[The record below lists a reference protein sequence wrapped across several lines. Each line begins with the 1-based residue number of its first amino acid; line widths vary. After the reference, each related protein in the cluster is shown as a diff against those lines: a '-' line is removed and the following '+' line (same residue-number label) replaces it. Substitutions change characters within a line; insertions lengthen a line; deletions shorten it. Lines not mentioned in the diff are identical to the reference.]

1 MSERLPVYTQDYIND
16 MFARYLL
23 SIIPDDK
30 IDDDDKKFLETIAN
44 DMYIIAGTFYRAIK
58 TRYLM
63 QRKIYIFRRYV
74 K

>member
-30 IDDDDKKFLETIAN
+30 KFLETIAN
-44 DMYIIAGTFYRAIK
+44 DMYIIDGTF
-58 TRYLM
+58 
-63 QRKIYIFRRYV
+63 
-74 K
+74 

>member
-1 MSERLPVYTQDYIND
+1 MKGDRDMSERLPVYTQDYIND

-44 DMYIIAGTFYRAIK
+44 DMYIIDGTF
-58 TRYLM
+58 
-63 QRKIYIFRRYV
+63 
-74 K
+74 